1 MMVMFDTAYAWYR
14 WESDKQHEKIVFA
27 GSKGNMTTSAEAG
40 DLIPFDT

>member
-1 MMVMFDTAYAWYR
+1 MLGTDGNLT
-14 WESDKQHEKIVFA
+14 KHEKIVFA